1 MNRNVKKDT
10 FKEQLTVKENE
21 EEKSILYQ
29 NAKEEKNIDDIINMV
44 NKNPKILDN
53 LSISKLEKI
62 NSCYDKKIEEL
73 RMKIRKLKNE

>member
-73 RMKIRKLKNE
+73 RMKIRKLKK

>member
-21 EEKSILYQ
+21 EEKNILYQ

-73 RMKIRKLKNE
+73 RMKIRKLKK